1 MSESPRARGGGW
13 SLRPVRLALA
23 LAPDRLVAVRLRGVL
38 APRPAEVLECPLAP
52 PEADAWPALEEA
64 LRELA
69 GELGAARG
77 VADVA
82 LLRRLAHARVLAL
95 PPVRRG
101 ELAALVRRG
110 ARRHFAV
117 RDEALVADAVRI
129 PLPHGGS
136 LAPALAAC
144 APAAL
149 AESVAAACAAA
160 GFRVGAMVP
169 GAAALAAGVGALVP
183 QARRGRC
190 AVVACTAQGAELL
203 LMHGGAPIRIQP
215 LAPSSPSPDGAP
227 SLAARVLEALHGDDE
242 MAVSGCIAVCGD
254 GGEADAVRGALLD
267 DEAFAGRVAA
277 SHPLERLPAEAV
289 IALGAA
295 RAGSSAPALLP
306 DSVLRVRTRAAKRR
320 TLAFASAS
328 AVLLA
333 TAAGLHLDG
342 VGRELAAVQ
351 AKRREI
357 RAPVA
362 DALEARAA
370 VERVRGRLQTLAA
383 LEAASPAW
391 TGEIAALAR
400 ALPDSAH
407 LRTLAGDS
415 AGLRLAGVARSA
427 SAVVPALE
435 ASRHFER
442 VSLAAPVRWEQ
453 GDAGERFDVAAFRA
467 APGRP
472 R

>member
-1 MSESPRARGGGW
+1 MPA
-13 SLRPVRLALA
+13 RLALA
-23 LAPDRLVAVRLRGVL
+23 LAPDHLVAVRLRGLL
-38 APRPAEVLECPLAP
+38 APRPAEVLACPLAP
-52 PEADAWPALEEA
+52 PEGDGWPALEEA
-64 LRELA
+64 LRDL
-69 GELGAARG
+69 GRELGVARG
-77 VADVA
+77 TVDVA
-82 LLRRLAHARVLAL
+82 LLRRLAHARVLSL

-117 RDEALVADAVRI
+117 RDEALVADAVRL
-129 PLPHGGS
+129 PLPHTGS

-149 AESVAAACAAA
+149 TETIARACAAA
-160 GFRVGAMVP
+160 GFRVGTMVP
-169 GAAALAAGVGALVP
+169 AAAALAAGVRALVP
-183 QARRGRC
+183 SARFGRT
-190 AVVACTAQGAELL
+190 AVIACTAAGPELL
-203 LMHGGAPIRIQP
+203 VLAMGRPARIQP
-215 LAPSSPSPDGAP
+215 LAVSSPESPT
-227 SLAARVLEALHGDDE
+227 LAQRVIAALHEDE
-242 MAVSGCIAVCGD
+242 ELAGCAVVAVCGAED
-254 GGEADAVRGALLD
+254 GAAEVREALLD
-267 DEAFAGRVAA
+267 DERFAGRVASSRA
-277 SHPLERLPAEAV
+277 LERLPAEAV

-306 DSVLRVRTRAAKRR
+306 DSILVSRTRTARRR
-320 TLAFASAS
+320 TAVFSSVA

-333 TAAGLHLDG
+333 ASAGLHLDG
-342 VGRELAAVQ
+342 VRREVAAVE

-357 RAPVA
+357 RKPVN

-370 VERVRGRLQTLAA
+370 VERVRGRLTTLAT
-383 LEAASPAW
+383 LEAAAPAW

-407 LRTLAGDS
+407 LRTLTGDS
-415 AGLRLAGVARSA
+415 AGLRMAGVARSA

-467 APGRP
+467 TPGRP

>member
-1 MSESPRARGGGW
+1 MSGPRPTRGFHI
-13 SLRPVRLALA
+13 RPARLALA
-23 LAPDRLVAVRLRGVL
+23 LAPDHLVAVRLRGLL
-38 APRPAEVLECPLAP
+38 APRPAEVLSCPLAP
-52 PEADAWPALEEA
+52 PEVDGWPALEEA
-64 LRELA
+64 LRDLSR
-69 GELGAARG
+69 ELGVARG
-77 VADVA
+77 TVDVA
-82 LLRRLAHARVLAL
+82 LLRRLAHARVLPL

-117 RDEALVADAVRI
+117 RDEALVADAVRL
-129 PLPHGGS
+129 PLPHAGT

-149 AESVAAACAAA
+149 AETIAAACAAA
-160 GFRVGAMVP
+160 GFRVGTMVP
-169 GAAALAAGVGALVP
+169 AAAALAAGVRALVP
-183 QARRGRC
+183 SARFGRT
-190 AVVACTAQGAELL
+190 AVVACTAAGPELL
-203 LMHGGAPIRIQP
+203 MLAAGQPARIQP
-215 LAPSSPSPDGAP
+215 LAASTSPESPTLSD
-227 SLAARVLEALHGDDE
+227 RVLAALHGDE
-242 MAVSGCIAVCGD
+242 ELAACTVVAVCGAED
-254 GGEADAVRGALLD
+254 GAAEVREALMD
-267 DEAFAGRVAA
+267 DERFAGRVAS
-277 SHPLERLPAEAV
+277 SHALKRLPAEAV

-295 RAGSSAPALLP
+295 RAGGSAPALLP
-306 DSVLRVRTRAAKRR
+306 ESILVSRTRSAKRR
-320 TLAFASAS
+320 AIAFSAAS

-333 TAAGLHLDG
+333 SAGAMHLDG
-342 VGRELAAVQ
+342 VRREVAAVE
-351 AKRREI
+351 ARRREI
-357 RAPVA
+357 REPVG

-370 VERVRGRLQTLAA
+370 VERVRGRLTTLAA

-407 LRTLAGDS
+407 LRTLTADS
-415 AGLRLAGVARSA
+415 AGMRLAGVARSA

-435 ASRHFER
+435 ASRRFER

-467 APGRP
+467 PQGRQ